1 MIKNRTLI
9 KFCGLK
15 RRRDFLKCISL
26 KVDAVGFVFYKKSD
40 RYISIRKAKKI
51 IGDYKSITF
60 PQKIGVFYKPSIS
73 LLKKVEKENFI
84 DLYQICGNNL
94 DKRVKGYL
102 KKKKKKYIRSFNIK
116 KENSFNL
123 IRKINKSKKKIFFID
138 SYSKNKGG
146 SGKTFNWSYINF
158 IKKKIFVSGGI
169 NLKNLK
175 EILSY
180 KPFGI
185 DISSGIEKKDGFKDK
200 KLMKKI
206 VKIVNEL

>member
-1 MIKNRTLI
+1 MKSSRTLI

-15 RRRDFLKCISL
+15 RRKDFLNCISL
-26 KVDAVGFVFYKKSD
+26 KIDAVGFVFYKKSS
-40 RYISIRKAKKI
+40 RYVSIKKAKKI
-51 IGDYKSITF
+51 TKGYNNITF
-60 PQKIGVFYKPSIS
+60 PQKIGVFYKPSVD
-73 LLKKVEKENFI
+73 LLKKIEKENFI
-84 DLYQICGNNL
+84 DFYQICGNKL
-94 DKRVKGYL
+94 ERGVKKYL

-116 KENSFNL
+116 KKNRFNI

-146 SGKTFNWSYINF
+146 SGKAFDWSYINF
-158 IKKKIFVSGGI
+158 IKKRIFVSGGI
-169 NLKNLK
+169 NLRNIK

-185 DISSGIEKKDGFKDK
+185 DVSSGIENKEGFKNK
-200 KLMKKI
+200 TLMKKI